1 MLHVH
6 TFTQRERVAI
16 ESGWTLALVAT
27 GHVLA
32 DSVETAGRVVVRSA
46 TLVDVFTCASRRV
59 SRVAAWADA
68 NVLTR
73 VVILH
78 THLGSWARKLRPT

>member
-1 MLHVH
+1 MLHHVVH
-6 TFTQRERVAI
+6 TFTERERIAV
-16 ESGWTLALVAT
+16 ESRWTLALVAT

-32 DSVETAGRVVVRSA
+32 DSVEATGRVIVGSA
-46 TLVDVFTCASRRV
+46 ALVDVFTCASRRV
-59 SRVAAWADA
+59 SRVAARADA

-78 THLGSWARKLRPT
+78 AHLGSRAR